1 MFVLPSLRLS
11 TTVPLPCPRM
21 EKSPPGRIPCPPPF
35 LSALLVMDHVPVCRR
50 FPLARPTSSRIVFF
64 RSKEVYFLLVI
75 YSHYIVTLEHFS
87 AVPECCLILE
97 NDRTAHDVMPWEER
111 VYLILILS
119 YCRGC
124 QGRLAKTHRLS
135 AHRGSGRLIPPIG
148 VVRQSLFAARSLQDG
163 EGEQDGGEHRVGCS
177 FLRDVQ
183 VEVLGDR
190 PRCPEELQAV
200 VSRRVAVVRC
210 DNGTLAVGVDQLK
223 KGCNQFASHGGC
235 TR

>member
-1 MFVLPSLRLS
+1 
-11 TTVPLPCPRM
+11 
-21 EKSPPGRIPCPPPF
+21 
-35 LSALLVMDHVPVCRR
+35 MDHVPVCRR

-75 YSHYIVTLEHFS
+75 YSYYIVTLEDFS
-87 AVPECCLILE
+87 AVPECCLI
-97 NDRTAHDVMPWEER
+97 RTAHDVMPWEER
-111 VYLILILS
+111 VYF
-119 YCRGC
+119 CRGY

-223 KGCNQFASHGGC
+223 KECEQFASHGGC